1 MLQSIQSLVGSVR
14 ANENAPTIR
23 GYTNDIAAIIGKVIG
38 ETQHGISGT
47 EHAALRERLDPIVHS
62 LTESRSKLM
71 NASAEGES
79 VSDMGAWKEFANKL
93 PPLTFPVAKQ
103 MTELVQNLGHVAS
116 GEVHDDD
123 FR

>member
-1 MLQSIQSLVGSVR
+1 MLQSIQSLVSSVR
-14 ANENAPTIR
+14 ANDHPPAIR
-23 GYTNDIAAIIGKVIG
+23 ESIKDIAAIIGKVVG

-71 NASAEGES
+71 SASAECES
-79 VSDMGAWKEFANKL
+79 VTDPAVWKEFANTL

-103 MTELVQNLGHVAS
+103 MTELAQGLGHVES
-116 GEVHDDD
+116 GEGHDDD